1 MIEKNNNKSQSKTSK
16 VLKQHNITD
25 VQLSVQE
32 CNEWIKNNP
41 DKIVNL
47 YLQFVLEQKKKPIQS
62 TLNNLVKNEREN
74 NTSKF
79 MSETSL
85 NVLKDLTQK
94 NQMLFGD
101 WKHKSKLTS
110 SKIRSFTKNV
120 EPIQIESIDQF
131 LKRGGVIKTVKNRKM
146 KSI

>member
-1 MIEKNNNKSQSKTSK
+1 MIEKNNNNSQSKTSK

-25 VQLSVQE
+25 VVLSVQE

-47 YLQFVLEQKKKPIQS
+47 YLQFVLEQKKKLIQS

-79 MSETSL
+79 MSENSL
-85 NVLKDLTQK
+85 NILKELTQK
-94 NQMLFGD
+94 NQILFSD
-101 WKHKSKLTS
+101 WKQKSKITS
-110 SKIRSFTKNV
+110 SKIKSFAKNI
-120 EPIQIESIDQF
+120 EPIQIESVDQF
-131 LKRGGVIKTVKNRKM
+131 LKRGGVIKTIKNRKM
-146 KSI
+146 KAI